1 MIVIL
6 TIIWLMYM
14 FYRTKKA
21 LHMLQQNLYDDDFR
35 YIKWIK
41 NNFNKVMLSFHLSQ
55 VFLIFFIL
63 CYFYIYINTN
73 ILNNYFNSYFSSEE
87 ESNIKSRLLYDSLNK
102 IVSLSDI
109 NNFIEEKEEV
119 LIINKNE
126 NNDIKIDNSKP
137 IVYIYNTHDTE
148 KYSVP
153 FISDYSVTPTVKMV
167 SYIFK
172 EHLNNEGI
180 SVLVENKKIK
190 DYLTKHKLNYYGCY
204 DASRSYIKEAS
215 KNNDFKIL
223 IDLHR
228 DSVKYKQTLYTKDN
242 KKYAK
247 VMFVVTT
254 KHKSYKKNLKFAE
267 YLDNKLNQDYKGLS
281 RGIYKRSDVI
291 FNQDLNDNAILIE
304 LGGVDNQIE
313 ELNNT
318 LEILSKIIKEYLGE
332 TYG

>member
-1 MIVIL
+1 MLYILNMEKFKSRKINFKVVIFISL
-6 TIIWLMYM
+6 LII
-14 FYRTKKA
+14 F
-21 LHMLQQNLYDDDFR
+21 
-35 YIKWIK
+35 
-41 NNFNKVMLSFHLSQ
+41 
-55 VFLIFFIL
+55 IFS
-63 CYFYIYINTN
+63 YFYLYRDTD
-73 ILNNYFNSYFSSEE
+73 ILNNYFNSYFSSDEKYDL
-87 ESNIKSRLLYDSLNK
+87 KSKLLYDSLNK
-102 IVSLSDI
+102 MVSLSSI
-109 NNFIEEKEEV
+109 NNYKDEEDNV
-119 LIINKNE
+119 IIIDNIVD
-126 NNDIKIDNSKP
+126 NNVKFDNSKP

-204 DASRSYIKEAS
+204 DASRSYIKQAS

-267 YLDNKLNQDYKGLS
+267 YLDSKLNQNYKGLS

-332 TYG
+332 KYG

>member
-1 MIVIL
+1 MEKFKSKKINFKVVIFISL
-6 TIIWLMYM
+6 LII
-14 FYRTKKA
+14 F
-21 LHMLQQNLYDDDFR
+21 
-35 YIKWIK
+35 
-41 NNFNKVMLSFHLSQ
+41 
-55 VFLIFFIL
+55 IFS
-63 CYFYIYINTN
+63 YFYLYRDTD
-73 ILNNYFNSYFSSEE
+73 ILNNYFNSYFSSDEKYDL
-87 ESNIKSRLLYDSLNK
+87 KSRLLYDSLNK
-102 IVSLSDI
+102 MVSLSSI
-109 NNFIEEKEEV
+109 NNYKDEEDNV
-119 LIINKNE
+119 IIIDNIVD
-126 NNDIKIDNSKP
+126 NNVKFDNSKP

-180 SVLVENKKIK
+180 STLVENKKIK

-204 DASRSYIKEAS
+204 DASRSYIKQAS

-267 YLDNKLNQDYKGLS
+267 YLDSKLNQDYKGLS

-332 TYG
+332 KYG

>member
-1 MIVIL
+1 MLYILNMEKFKSRKINFKVVIFISL
-6 TIIWLMYM
+6 LII
-14 FYRTKKA
+14 F
-21 LHMLQQNLYDDDFR
+21 
-35 YIKWIK
+35 
-41 NNFNKVMLSFHLSQ
+41 
-55 VFLIFFIL
+55 IFS
-63 CYFYIYINTN
+63 YFYLYRDTD
-73 ILNNYFNSYFSSEE
+73 ILNNYFNSYFSSDEKYDL
-87 ESNIKSRLLYDSLNK
+87 KSRLVYDSLNK
-102 IVSLSDI
+102 MVSLSSI
-109 NNFIEEKEEV
+109 NNYKDEEDN
-119 LIINKNE
+119 LIIIDNIVD
-126 NNDIKIDNSKP
+126 NNVKFDNSKP

-180 SVLVENKKIK
+180 SALVENKKIK

-204 DASRSYIKEAS
+204 DASRSYIKQAS

-267 YLDNKLNQDYKGLS
+267 YLDSKLNQDYKGLS

>member
-1 MIVIL
+1 MEKFKSRKINFKVVIFISL
-6 TIIWLMYM
+6 LII
-14 FYRTKKA
+14 F
-21 LHMLQQNLYDDDFR
+21 
-35 YIKWIK
+35 
-41 NNFNKVMLSFHLSQ
+41 
-55 VFLIFFIL
+55 IFS
-63 CYFYIYINTN
+63 YFYLYRDTD
-73 ILNNYFNSYFSSEE
+73 ILNNYFNSYFSSDEKYDL
-87 ESNIKSRLLYDSLNK
+87 KSRLLYDSLNK
-102 IVSLSDI
+102 MVSLSSI
-109 NNFIEEKEEV
+109 NNYKDEEDNV
-119 LIINKNE
+119 IIIDNIVD
-126 NNDIKIDNSKP
+126 NNIKFDNSKP

-153 FISDYSVTPTVKMV
+153 FINDYSVAPTVKMV

-180 SVLVENKKIK
+180 STLVENKKIK

-267 YLDNKLNQDYKGLS
+267 YLDNKLNQDYKGIS
-281 RGIYKRSDVI
+281 KGIYKRSDVI

-332 TYG
+332 MYG

>member
-1 MIVIL
+1 MEKFKSRKINFKVVIFISL
-6 TIIWLMYM
+6 LII
-14 FYRTKKA
+14 F
-21 LHMLQQNLYDDDFR
+21 
-35 YIKWIK
+35 
-41 NNFNKVMLSFHLSQ
+41 
-55 VFLIFFIL
+55 IFS
-63 CYFYIYINTN
+63 YFYLYRDTD
-73 ILNNYFNSYFSSEE
+73 ILNNYFNSYFSSDEKYDL
-87 ESNIKSRLLYDSLNK
+87 KSRLLYDSLNK
-102 IVSLSDI
+102 MVSLSSI
-109 NNFIEEKEEV
+109 NNYKDEEDNV
-119 LIINKNE
+119 IIIDNIVD
-126 NNDIKIDNSKP
+126 NNVKFDNSKP

-180 SVLVENKKIK
+180 STLVENKKIK
-190 DYLTKHKLNYYGCY
+190 EYLTKHKLNYYGCY
-204 DASRSYIKEAS
+204 DASRSYIKQAS

-267 YLDNKLNQDYKGLS
+267 YLDSKLNQDYKGLS

-332 TYG
+332 KYG

>member
-1 MIVIL
+1 MEK
-6 TIIWLMYM
+6 
-14 FYRTKKA
+14 FKSRK
-21 LHMLQQNLYDDDFR
+21 
-35 YIKWIK
+35 
-41 NNFNKVMLSFHLSQ
+41 FNKKKIIFIS
-55 VFLIFFIL
+55 FLIFFIL
-63 CYFYIYINTN
+63 SYFYIYRNTN
-73 ILNNYFNSYFSSEE
+73 ILNNYFNSYFNRDEKYDL
-87 ESNIKSRLLYDSLNK
+87 KSRLLYDSLNK
-102 IVSLSDI
+102 MVSLSDI
-109 NNFIEEKEEV
+109 NNYKDEDDDV
-119 LIINKNE
+119 IIIDNIVD
-126 NNDIKIDNSKP
+126 NNVKFDNSKP

-153 FISDYSVTPTVKMV
+153 FISDYSVSPTVKMV

-291 FNQDLNDNAILIE
+291 FNQDLNNNAILIE

>member
-1 MIVIL
+1 MEKFKSRKI
-6 TIIWLMYM
+6 
-14 FYRTKKA
+14 
-21 LHMLQQNLYDDDFR
+21 
-35 YIKWIK
+35 
-41 NNFNKVMLSFHLSQ
+41 NFKVMIFISL
-55 VFLIFFIL
+55 LIIFIFS
-63 CYFYIYINTN
+63 YFYLYRDTD
-73 ILNNYFNSYFSSEE
+73 ILNNYFNSYFSSDEKYDL
-87 ESNIKSRLLYDSLNK
+87 KSRLLYDSLNK
-102 IVSLSDI
+102 MVSLSSI
-109 NNFIEEKEEV
+109 NNYKDEEDNV
-119 LIINKNE
+119 IIIDNIVD
-126 NNDIKIDNSKP
+126 NNVKFDNSKP

-267 YLDNKLNQDYKGLS
+267 YLNSKLNQNYKGLS

>member
-1 MIVIL
+1 MEKFKSRKINFKVVIFISL
-6 TIIWLMYM
+6 LII
-14 FYRTKKA
+14 F
-21 LHMLQQNLYDDDFR
+21 
-35 YIKWIK
+35 
-41 NNFNKVMLSFHLSQ
+41 
-55 VFLIFFIL
+55 IFS
-63 CYFYIYINTN
+63 YFYLYRDTD
-73 ILNNYFNSYFSSEE
+73 ILNNYFNSYFSSDEKYDL
-87 ESNIKSRLLYDSLNK
+87 KSRLLYDSLNK
-102 IVSLSDI
+102 MVSLSSI
-109 NNFIEEKEEV
+109 NNYKDEEDNV
-119 LIINKNE
+119 IIIDNIVD
-126 NNDIKIDNSKP
+126 NNVKFDNSKP

-267 YLDNKLNQDYKGLS
+267 YLDSKLNQDYKGLS

-332 TYG
+332 KYG

>member
-1 MIVIL
+1 MEK
-6 TIIWLMYM
+6 
-14 FYRTKKA
+14 FKSRK
-21 LHMLQQNLYDDDFR
+21 
-35 YIKWIK
+35 
-41 NNFNKVMLSFHLSQ
+41 FNKKKIIFIS
-55 VFLIFFIL
+55 FLIFFIL
-63 CYFYIYINTN
+63 SYFYIYRNTN
-73 ILNNYFNSYFSSEE
+73 ILNNYFNSYFSRDEKYDL
-87 ESNIKSRLLYDSLNK
+87 KSRLLYDSLNK
-102 IVSLSDI
+102 MVSLSDI
-109 NNFIEEKEEV
+109 NNYKDEDDDV
-119 LIINKNE
+119 IIIDNIVD
-126 NNDIKIDNSKP
+126 NNVKFDNSKP

-267 YLDNKLNQDYKGLS
+267 YLDNKLNQNYKGLS

-291 FNQDLNDNAILIE
+291 FNQDLNNNAILIE

>member
-1 MIVIL
+1 MEKFKSKKINFKVVIFISL
-6 TIIWLMYM
+6 LII
-14 FYRTKKA
+14 F
-21 LHMLQQNLYDDDFR
+21 
-35 YIKWIK
+35 
-41 NNFNKVMLSFHLSQ
+41 
-55 VFLIFFIL
+55 IFS
-63 CYFYIYINTN
+63 YFYLYRDTD
-73 ILNNYFNSYFSSEE
+73 ILNNYFNSYFSSDEKYDL
-87 ESNIKSRLLYDSLNK
+87 KSRLLYDSLNK
-102 IVSLSDI
+102 MVSLSSI
-109 NNFIEEKEEV
+109 NNYKDEEDNV
-119 LIINKNE
+119 IIIDNIVD
-126 NNDIKIDNSKP
+126 NNVKFDNSKP

-148 KYSVP
+148 KDSVP

-180 SVLVENKKIK
+180 STLVENKKIK

-204 DASRSYIKEAS
+204 DASRSYIKQAS

-267 YLDNKLNQDYKGLS
+267 YLDSKLNQDYKGLS

>member
-1 MIVIL
+1 MEK
-6 TIIWLMYM
+6 
-14 FYRTKKA
+14 FKSRK
-21 LHMLQQNLYDDDFR
+21 
-35 YIKWIK
+35 
-41 NNFNKVMLSFHLSQ
+41 FNKKKIIFIS
-55 VFLIFFIL
+55 FLIFFIL
-63 CYFYIYINTN
+63 SYFYIYRNTN

-87 ESNIKSRLLYDSLNK
+87 EINIKSRLLYDSLNK

-109 NNFIEEKEEV
+109 NNYKDV
-119 LIINKNE
+119 DDDVIIIDNIVD
-126 NNDIKIDNSKP
+126 NNVKFDNSKP

-153 FISDYSVTPTVKMV
+153 FISDYSVTPTVKIA

-180 SVLVENKKIK
+180 STLVENKKIK

-313 ELNNT
+313 ELKNT

-332 TYG
+332 MYG

>member
-1 MIVIL
+1 MEKFKSRKI
-6 TIIWLMYM
+6 
-14 FYRTKKA
+14 
-21 LHMLQQNLYDDDFR
+21 
-35 YIKWIK
+35 
-41 NNFNKVMLSFHLSQ
+41 NFKVMIFISL
-55 VFLIFFIL
+55 LIIFIFS
-63 CYFYIYINTN
+63 YFYLYRDTD
-73 ILNNYFNSYFSSEE
+73 ILNNYFNSYFSSDEKYDL
-87 ESNIKSRLLYDSLNK
+87 KSRLLYDSLNK
-102 IVSLSDI
+102 MVSLSSI
-109 NNFIEEKEEV
+109 NNYKDEEDNV
-119 LIINKNE
+119 IIIDNIVD
-126 NNDIKIDNSKP
+126 NNVKFDNSKP

-204 DASRSYIKEAS
+204 DASRSYIKQAS

-267 YLDNKLNQDYKGLS
+267 YLDSKLNQDYKGLS

-318 LEILSKIIKEYLGE
+318 LEILSKIIKEYLCE

>member
-1 MIVIL
+1 MEKFKSKKINFKVVIFISL
-6 TIIWLMYM
+6 LII
-14 FYRTKKA
+14 F
-21 LHMLQQNLYDDDFR
+21 
-35 YIKWIK
+35 
-41 NNFNKVMLSFHLSQ
+41 
-55 VFLIFFIL
+55 IFS
-63 CYFYIYINTN
+63 YFYLYRNTD
-73 ILNNYFNSYFSSEE
+73 ILNNYFNSYFSSDEKYDL
-87 ESNIKSRLLYDSLNK
+87 KSRLLYDSLNK
-102 IVSLSDI
+102 MVSLSDI
-109 NNFIEEKEEV
+109 NNYKDEEDNV
-119 LIINKNE
+119 IIIDNIVD
-126 NNDIKIDNSKP
+126 NNVKFDNSKP
-137 IVYIYNTHDTE
+137 MVYIYNTHDTE

-204 DASRSYIKEAS
+204 DASRSYIKQAS

-267 YLDNKLNQDYKGLS
+267 YLDSKLNQDYKGLS

>member
-1 MIVIL
+1 MEKFKSRKINFKVVIFISL
-6 TIIWLMYM
+6 LII
-14 FYRTKKA
+14 F
-21 LHMLQQNLYDDDFR
+21 
-35 YIKWIK
+35 
-41 NNFNKVMLSFHLSQ
+41 
-55 VFLIFFIL
+55 IFS
-63 CYFYIYINTN
+63 YFYLYRDTD
-73 ILNNYFNSYFSSEE
+73 ILNNYFNSYFSSDEKYDL
-87 ESNIKSRLLYDSLNK
+87 KSRLLYDSLNK
-102 IVSLSDI
+102 MVSLSSI
-109 NNFIEEKEEV
+109 NNYKDEEDN
-119 LIINKNE
+119 IIIIDNIVD
-126 NNDIKIDNSKP
+126 NNIKFDNSKP

-204 DASRSYIKEAS
+204 DASRSYIKQAS

-267 YLDNKLNQDYKGLS
+267 YLDSKLNQDYKGLS

>member
-1 MIVIL
+1 MEKFKSRKINFKVVIFISL
-6 TIIWLMYM
+6 LII
-14 FYRTKKA
+14 F
-21 LHMLQQNLYDDDFR
+21 
-35 YIKWIK
+35 
-41 NNFNKVMLSFHLSQ
+41 
-55 VFLIFFIL
+55 IFS
-63 CYFYIYINTN
+63 YFYLYRDTD
-73 ILNNYFNSYFSSEE
+73 ILNNYFNSYFSSDEKYDL
-87 ESNIKSRLLYDSLNK
+87 KSRLLYDSLNK
-102 IVSLSDI
+102 MISLSSI
-109 NNFIEEKEEV
+109 NDYKDEEDNV
-119 LIINKNE
+119 IIIDNIVD
-126 NNDIKIDNSKP
+126 NNIKFDNSKP

-204 DASRSYIKEAS
+204 DASRSYIKQAS

-228 DSVKYKQTLYTKDN
+228 DSVKYRQTLYTKDN

-267 YLDNKLNQDYKGLS
+267 YLNSKLNQDYKGLS

>member
-1 MIVIL
+1 MEKFKSRKINFKVVIFISL
-6 TIIWLMYM
+6 LII
-14 FYRTKKA
+14 F
-21 LHMLQQNLYDDDFR
+21 
-35 YIKWIK
+35 
-41 NNFNKVMLSFHLSQ
+41 
-55 VFLIFFIL
+55 IFS
-63 CYFYIYINTN
+63 YFYLYRDTD
-73 ILNNYFNSYFSSEE
+73 ILNNYFNSYFSSDEKYDL
-87 ESNIKSRLLYDSLNK
+87 KSRLLYDSLNK
-102 IVSLSDI
+102 MISLSSI
-109 NNFIEEKEEV
+109 NDYKDEEDNV
-119 LIINKNE
+119 IIIDNIVD
-126 NNDIKIDNSKP
+126 NNVKFDNSKP
-137 IVYIYNTHDTE
+137 MVYIYNTHDTE

-153 FISDYSVTPTVKMV
+153 FISDYSVAPTVKMV

>member
-1 MIVIL
+1 M
-6 TIIWLMYM
+6 
-14 FYRTKKA
+14 
-21 LHMLQQNLYDDDFR
+21 
-35 YIKWIK
+35 
-41 NNFNKVMLSFHLSQ
+41 
-55 VFLIFFIL
+55 
-63 CYFYIYINTN
+63 
-73 ILNNYFNSYFSSEE
+73 
-87 ESNIKSRLLYDSLNK
+87 
-102 IVSLSDI
+102 
-109 NNFIEEKEEV
+109 
-119 LIINKNE
+119 
-126 NNDIKIDNSKP
+126 P

-153 FISDYSVTPTVKMV
+153 FISDYSVSPTVKMV

>member
-1 MIVIL
+1 MEKFKSKKTNLKKEIFILFMIV
-6 TIIWLMYM
+6 
-14 FYRTKKA
+14 
-21 LHMLQQNLYDDDFR
+21 
-35 YIKWIK
+35 
-41 NNFNKVMLSFHLSQ
+41 
-55 VFLIFFIL
+55 FIL
-63 CYFYIYINTN
+63 VYYYLFNNTN
-73 ILNNYFNSYFSSEE
+73 ILNKYFNNYFKIEKDY
-87 ESNIKSRLLYDSLNK
+87 NIKSRLLYESLNK
-102 IVSLSDI
+102 IVSLNDI
-109 NNFIEEKEEV
+109 NNYKEPEE
-119 LIINKNE
+119 IIFINKNE
-126 NNDIKIDNSKP
+126 NIKNETLEP
-137 IVYIYNTHDTE
+137 QVYIYNTHDTE
-148 KYSVP
+148 KYAVP
-153 FISDYSVTPTVKMV
+153 YISDYSITPTVKIA

-172 EHLNNEGI
+172 EHLNNNGI
-180 SVLVENKKIK
+180 GVIVEHKKIK
-190 DYLTKHKLNYYGCY
+190 DYLTKHNLNYYGCY
-204 DASRSYIKEAS
+204 DASRSYIKSAS
-215 KNNDFKIL
+215 KNNNFKIL

-228 DSVKYKQTLYTKDN
+228 DSVKYKQTLYAKDN

-267 YLDNKLNQDYKGLS
+267 YLDSKLNQDYKGLS

>member
-1 MIVIL
+1 MEK
-6 TIIWLMYM
+6 
-14 FYRTKKA
+14 FKSRK
-21 LHMLQQNLYDDDFR
+21 
-35 YIKWIK
+35 
-41 NNFNKVMLSFHLSQ
+41 FNKKKIIFIL
-55 VFLIFFIL
+55 FLIFFIL
-63 CYFYIYINTN
+63 SYFYIYINTN
-73 ILNNYFNSYFSSEE
+73 ILNNYFNNYFSRDEKYDL
-87 ESNIKSRLLYDSLNK
+87 KSRLLYDSLNK
-102 IVSLSDI
+102 MVSLSDI
-109 NNFIEEKEEV
+109 NNYKDEDDDV
-119 LIINKNE
+119 IIIDNIVD
-126 NNDIKIDNSKP
+126 NNVKFDNSKP

-153 FISDYSVTPTVKMV
+153 FISDYSVAPTVKMV

-180 SVLVENKKIK
+180 SVFVENKKIK

-281 RGIYKRSDVI
+281 KGIYKRSDVI

>member
-1 MIVIL
+1 MEKFKSRKINFKVVIFISL
-6 TIIWLMYM
+6 LII
-14 FYRTKKA
+14 F
-21 LHMLQQNLYDDDFR
+21 
-35 YIKWIK
+35 
-41 NNFNKVMLSFHLSQ
+41 
-55 VFLIFFIL
+55 IFS
-63 CYFYIYINTN
+63 YFYLYRDTD
-73 ILNNYFNSYFSSEE
+73 ILNNYFNSYFSSDEKYDL
-87 ESNIKSRLLYDSLNK
+87 KSRLLYDSLNK
-102 IVSLSDI
+102 MVSLSSI
-109 NNFIEEKEEV
+109 NNYKDEEDNV
-119 LIINKNE
+119 IIIDNIVD
-126 NNDIKIDNSKP
+126 NNVKFDNSKP

-180 SVLVENKKIK
+180 SALVENKKIK

-204 DASRSYIKEAS
+204 DASRSYIKQAS

-228 DSVKYKQTLYTKDN
+228 DSAKYKQTLYTKDN

-267 YLDNKLNQDYKGLS
+267 YLNSKLNQDYKGLS

-332 TYG
+332 KYG

>member
-1 MIVIL
+1 MEKFKSRKI
-6 TIIWLMYM
+6 
-14 FYRTKKA
+14 
-21 LHMLQQNLYDDDFR
+21 
-35 YIKWIK
+35 
-41 NNFNKVMLSFHLSQ
+41 NFKVMIFISL
-55 VFLIFFIL
+55 LIIFIFS
-63 CYFYIYINTN
+63 YFYLYRDTD
-73 ILNNYFNSYFSSEE
+73 ILNNYFNSYFSSDEKYDL
-87 ESNIKSRLLYDSLNK
+87 KSRLLYDSLNK
-102 IVSLSDI
+102 MVSLSSI
-109 NNFIEEKEEV
+109 NNYKDEEDNV
-119 LIINKNE
+119 IIIDNIVD
-126 NNDIKIDNSKP
+126 NNVKFDNSKP

-204 DASRSYIKEAS
+204 DASRSYIKQAS

-254 KHKSYKKNLKFAE
+254 KHKSYKKNLRFAE
-267 YLDNKLNQDYKGLS
+267 YLNSKLNQDYKGLS

-332 TYG
+332 KYG

>member
-1 MIVIL
+1 MEKFKSKKINFKVVIFISL
-6 TIIWLMYM
+6 LII
-14 FYRTKKA
+14 F
-21 LHMLQQNLYDDDFR
+21 
-35 YIKWIK
+35 
-41 NNFNKVMLSFHLSQ
+41 
-55 VFLIFFIL
+55 IFS
-63 CYFYIYINTN
+63 YFYLYRNTD
-73 ILNNYFNSYFSSEE
+73 ILNNYFNSYFSSDEKYDL
-87 ESNIKSRLLYDSLNK
+87 KSRLLYDSLNK
-102 IVSLSDI
+102 MVSLSDI
-109 NNFIEEKEEV
+109 NNYKDEEDNV
-119 LIINKNE
+119 IIIDNIVD
-126 NNDIKIDNSKP
+126 NNVKFDNSKP
-137 IVYIYNTHDTE
+137 MVYIYNTHDTE

-180 SVLVENKKIK
+180 SVFVENKKIK

-281 RGIYKRSDVI
+281 KGIYKRSDVI

>member
-1 MIVIL
+1 MLYILNMEKFKSKKINFKVVIFISL
-6 TIIWLMYM
+6 LII
-14 FYRTKKA
+14 F
-21 LHMLQQNLYDDDFR
+21 
-35 YIKWIK
+35 
-41 NNFNKVMLSFHLSQ
+41 
-55 VFLIFFIL
+55 IFS
-63 CYFYIYINTN
+63 YFYLYRNTD
-73 ILNNYFNSYFSSEE
+73 ILNNYFNSYFSSDEKYDL
-87 ESNIKSRLLYDSLNK
+87 KSRLLYDSLNK
-102 IVSLSDI
+102 MVSLSDI
-109 NNFIEEKEEV
+109 NNYKDEEDNV
-119 LIINKNE
+119 IIIDNIVD
-126 NNDIKIDNSKP
+126 NNVKFDNSKP
-137 IVYIYNTHDTE
+137 MVYIYNTHDTE

-153 FISDYSVTPTVKMV
+153 FISDYSVAPTVKMV

-180 SVLVENKKIK
+180 SVFVENKKIK

-267 YLDNKLNQDYKGLS
+267 YLDSKLNQDYKGLS

>member
-1 MIVIL
+1 MEKFKSRKINFKVVIFISL
-6 TIIWLMYM
+6 LII
-14 FYRTKKA
+14 F
-21 LHMLQQNLYDDDFR
+21 
-35 YIKWIK
+35 
-41 NNFNKVMLSFHLSQ
+41 
-55 VFLIFFIL
+55 IFS
-63 CYFYIYINTN
+63 YFYLYRDTD
-73 ILNNYFNSYFSSEE
+73 ILNNYFNSYFSSDEKYDL
-87 ESNIKSRLLYDSLNK
+87 KSRLLYDSLNK
-102 IVSLSDI
+102 MISLSSI
-109 NNFIEEKEEV
+109 NDYKDEEDNV
-119 LIINKNE
+119 IIIDNIVD
-126 NNDIKIDNSKP
+126 NNIKFDNSKP

-180 SVLVENKKIK
+180 SALVENKKIK

-204 DASRSYIKEAS
+204 DASRSYIKQAS

-267 YLDNKLNQDYKGLS
+267 YLDSKLNQDYKGLS

-332 TYG
+332 KYG

>member
-1 MIVIL
+1 MEKFKSRKINFKVVIFISL
-6 TIIWLMYM
+6 LII
-14 FYRTKKA
+14 F
-21 LHMLQQNLYDDDFR
+21 
-35 YIKWIK
+35 
-41 NNFNKVMLSFHLSQ
+41 
-55 VFLIFFIL
+55 IFS
-63 CYFYIYINTN
+63 YFYLYRDTD
-73 ILNNYFNSYFSSEE
+73 ILNNYFNSYFSSDEKY
-87 ESNIKSRLLYDSLNK
+87 NLKSRLLYDSLNK
-102 IVSLSDI
+102 MVSLSDI
-109 NNFIEEKEEV
+109 NNYKDEEDNV
-119 LIINKNE
+119 IIIDNIVD
-126 NNDIKIDNSKP
+126 NNIKFDNSKP

-153 FISDYSVTPTVKMV
+153 FISDYSVTPTVKMA

-180 SVLVENKKIK
+180 SVFVENKKIK

>member
-1 MIVIL
+1 MEKFKSRKI
-6 TIIWLMYM
+6 
-14 FYRTKKA
+14 
-21 LHMLQQNLYDDDFR
+21 
-35 YIKWIK
+35 
-41 NNFNKVMLSFHLSQ
+41 NFKVMIFISL
-55 VFLIFFIL
+55 LIIFIFS
-63 CYFYIYINTN
+63 YFYLYRDTD
-73 ILNNYFNSYFSSEE
+73 ILNNYFNSYFSSDEKYDF
-87 ESNIKSRLLYDSLNK
+87 KSRLLYDSLNK
-102 IVSLSDI
+102 MVSLSSI
-109 NNFIEEKEEV
+109 NNYKDEEDNV
-119 LIINKNE
+119 IIIDNIVD
-126 NNDIKIDNSKP
+126 NNVKFDNSKP

-204 DASRSYIKEAS
+204 DASRSYIKQAS

-267 YLDNKLNQDYKGLS
+267 YLNSKLNQDYKGLS

>member
-1 MIVIL
+1 MEKFKSRKINFKVVIFISL
-6 TIIWLMYM
+6 LII
-14 FYRTKKA
+14 F
-21 LHMLQQNLYDDDFR
+21 
-35 YIKWIK
+35 
-41 NNFNKVMLSFHLSQ
+41 
-55 VFLIFFIL
+55 IFS
-63 CYFYIYINTN
+63 YFYLYRDTD
-73 ILNNYFNSYFSSEE
+73 ILNNYFNSYFSSDEKYDL
-87 ESNIKSRLLYDSLNK
+87 KSRLLYDSLNK
-102 IVSLSDI
+102 MVSLSSI
-109 NNFIEEKEEV
+109 NNYKDEEDNA
-119 LIINKNE
+119 IIIDNIVD
-126 NNDIKIDNSKP
+126 NNVKFDNSKP

-204 DASRSYIKEAS
+204 DASRSYIKQAS

-267 YLDNKLNQDYKGLS
+267 YLNSKLNQDYKGLS

-332 TYG
+332 IYG

>member
-1 MIVIL
+1 MEKFKSRKINFKVVIFISL
-6 TIIWLMYM
+6 LII
-14 FYRTKKA
+14 F
-21 LHMLQQNLYDDDFR
+21 
-35 YIKWIK
+35 
-41 NNFNKVMLSFHLSQ
+41 
-55 VFLIFFIL
+55 IFS
-63 CYFYIYINTN
+63 YFYLYRDTD
-73 ILNNYFNSYFSSEE
+73 ILNNYFNSYFSSDEKYDL
-87 ESNIKSRLLYDSLNK
+87 KSRLLYDSLNK
-102 IVSLSDI
+102 MVSLSDI
-109 NNFIEEKEEV
+109 NNYKDV
-119 LIINKNE
+119 DDDVIIIDNIVD
-126 NNDIKIDNSKP
+126 NNVKFDNSKP

-153 FISDYSVTPTVKMV
+153 FISDYSVAPTVKMA

-267 YLDNKLNQDYKGLS
+267 YLDGKLNQDYKGLS

>member
-1 MIVIL
+1 MEKFKSRKINFKVVIFISL
-6 TIIWLMYM
+6 LII
-14 FYRTKKA
+14 F
-21 LHMLQQNLYDDDFR
+21 
-35 YIKWIK
+35 
-41 NNFNKVMLSFHLSQ
+41 
-55 VFLIFFIL
+55 IFS
-63 CYFYIYINTN
+63 YFYLYRDTD
-73 ILNNYFNSYFSSEE
+73 ILNNYFNSYFSSDEKYDL
-87 ESNIKSRLLYDSLNK
+87 KSRLLYDSLNK
-102 IVSLSDI
+102 MISLSSI
-109 NNFIEEKEEV
+109 NDYKDEEDNV
-119 LIINKNE
+119 IIIDNIVD
-126 NNDIKIDNSKP
+126 NNVKFDNSKP
-137 IVYIYNTHDTE
+137 MVYIYNTHDTE

-204 DASRSYIKEAS
+204 DASRSYIKQAS

-228 DSVKYKQTLYTKDN
+228 DSVKYRQTLYTKDN

-267 YLDNKLNQDYKGLS
+267 YLNSKLNQDYKGLS

>member
-1 MIVIL
+1 MLYILNMEKFKSRKINFKVVIFISL
-6 TIIWLMYM
+6 LII
-14 FYRTKKA
+14 F
-21 LHMLQQNLYDDDFR
+21 
-35 YIKWIK
+35 
-41 NNFNKVMLSFHLSQ
+41 
-55 VFLIFFIL
+55 IFS
-63 CYFYIYINTN
+63 YFYLYRDTD
-73 ILNNYFNSYFSSEE
+73 ILNNYFNSYFSSDEKYDL
-87 ESNIKSRLLYDSLNK
+87 KSRLLYDSLNK
-102 IVSLSDI
+102 MVSLSDI
-109 NNFIEEKEEV
+109 NNYKDEDDDV
-119 LIINKNE
+119 IIIDNIVD
-126 NNDIKIDNSKP
+126 NNVKFDNSKP
-137 IVYIYNTHDTE
+137 MVYIYNTHDTE

-204 DASRSYIKEAS
+204 DASRSYIKQAS

-267 YLDNKLNQDYKGLS
+267 YLNSKLNQDYKGLS

-332 TYG
+332 KYG

>member
-1 MIVIL
+1 MLYILNMEKFKSRKINFKVVIFISL
-6 TIIWLMYM
+6 LII
-14 FYRTKKA
+14 F
-21 LHMLQQNLYDDDFR
+21 
-35 YIKWIK
+35 
-41 NNFNKVMLSFHLSQ
+41 
-55 VFLIFFIL
+55 IFS
-63 CYFYIYINTN
+63 YFYLYRDTD
-73 ILNNYFNSYFSSEE
+73 ILNNYFNSYFSSDEKYDL
-87 ESNIKSRLLYDSLNK
+87 KSKLLYDSLNK
-102 IVSLSDI
+102 MVSLSSI
-109 NNFIEEKEEV
+109 NNYKDEEDNV
-119 LIINKNE
+119 IIIDNIVD
-126 NNDIKIDNSKP
+126 NNIKFDNSKP

-204 DASRSYIKEAS
+204 DASRSYIKQAS

-332 TYG
+332 MYG

>member
-1 MIVIL
+1 MEK
-6 TIIWLMYM
+6 
-14 FYRTKKA
+14 FKSRK
-21 LHMLQQNLYDDDFR
+21 
-35 YIKWIK
+35 
-41 NNFNKVMLSFHLSQ
+41 FNKKKIIFIS
-55 VFLIFFIL
+55 FLIFFIL
-63 CYFYIYINTN
+63 SYFYIYRNTN
-73 ILNNYFNSYFSSEE
+73 ILNNYFNSYFSRDEKYDL
-87 ESNIKSRLLYDSLNK
+87 KSRLLYDSLNK
-102 IVSLSDI
+102 MVSLSDI
-109 NNFIEEKEEV
+109 NNYKDEDDDV
-119 LIINKNE
+119 IIIDNIVD
-126 NNDIKIDNSKP
+126 NNVKFDNSKP

-153 FISDYSVTPTVKMV
+153 FINDYSVAPTVKMV

-180 SVLVENKKIK
+180 STLVENKKIK

-267 YLDNKLNQDYKGLS
+267 YLDNKLNQDYKGIS
-281 RGIYKRSDVI
+281 KGIYKRSDVI

-332 TYG
+332 MYG

>member
-1 MIVIL
+1 MEKFKSRKINFKVVIFISL
-6 TIIWLMYM
+6 LII
-14 FYRTKKA
+14 F
-21 LHMLQQNLYDDDFR
+21 
-35 YIKWIK
+35 
-41 NNFNKVMLSFHLSQ
+41 
-55 VFLIFFIL
+55 IFS
-63 CYFYIYINTN
+63 YFYLYRDTD
-73 ILNNYFNSYFSSEE
+73 ILNNYFNSYFSSDEKYDL
-87 ESNIKSRLLYDSLNK
+87 KSRLLYDSLNK
-102 IVSLSDI
+102 MVSLSSI
-109 NNFIEEKEEV
+109 NNYKDEEDNV
-119 LIINKNE
+119 IIIDNIVD
-126 NNDIKIDNSKP
+126 NNVKFDNSKP

-267 YLDNKLNQDYKGLS
+267 YLDSKLNQDYKGLS

>member
-1 MIVIL
+1 MLYIL
-6 TIIWLMYM
+6 NMEKFKSRKI
-14 FYRTKKA
+14 
-21 LHMLQQNLYDDDFR
+21 
-35 YIKWIK
+35 
-41 NNFNKVMLSFHLSQ
+41 NFKVMIFISL
-55 VFLIFFIL
+55 LIIFIFS
-63 CYFYIYINTN
+63 YFYLYRDTD
-73 ILNNYFNSYFSSEE
+73 ILNNYFNSYFSSDEKYDL
-87 ESNIKSRLLYDSLNK
+87 KSRLLYDSLNK
-102 IVSLSDI
+102 MVSLSSI
-109 NNFIEEKEEV
+109 NNYKDEEDN
-119 LIINKNE
+119 IIIIDNIVD
-126 NNDIKIDNSKP
+126 NNVKFDNSKP

-180 SVLVENKKIK
+180 SALVENKKIK

-204 DASRSYIKEAS
+204 DASRSYIKQAS

-267 YLDNKLNQDYKGLS
+267 YLDSKLNQNYKGLS

>member
-1 MIVIL
+1 MEKFKSRKI
-6 TIIWLMYM
+6 
-14 FYRTKKA
+14 
-21 LHMLQQNLYDDDFR
+21 
-35 YIKWIK
+35 
-41 NNFNKVMLSFHLSQ
+41 NFKVMIFISL
-55 VFLIFFIL
+55 LIIFIFS
-63 CYFYIYINTN
+63 YFYLYRDTD
-73 ILNNYFNSYFSSEE
+73 ILNNYFNSYFSSDEKYDL
-87 ESNIKSRLLYDSLNK
+87 KSRLLYDSLNK
-102 IVSLSDI
+102 MVSLSSI
-109 NNFIEEKEEV
+109 NNYKDEEDNV
-119 LIINKNE
+119 IIIDNIVD
-126 NNDIKIDNSKP
+126 NNVKFDNSKP

-204 DASRSYIKEAS
+204 DASRSYIKQAS

-267 YLDNKLNQDYKGLS
+267 YLNSKLNQDYKGLS

-332 TYG
+332 KYG

>member
-1 MIVIL
+1 MEK
-6 TIIWLMYM
+6 
-14 FYRTKKA
+14 FKSRK
-21 LHMLQQNLYDDDFR
+21 
-35 YIKWIK
+35 
-41 NNFNKVMLSFHLSQ
+41 FNKKKIIFIL
-55 VFLIFFIL
+55 FLIFFIL
-63 CYFYIYINTN
+63 SYFYIYINTN
-73 ILNNYFNSYFSSEE
+73 ILNNYFNSYFSRDEKYDL
-87 ESNIKSRLLYDSLNK
+87 KSRLLYDSLNK
-102 IVSLSDI
+102 MVSLSDI
-109 NNFIEEKEEV
+109 NNYKDEDDDV
-119 LIINKNE
+119 IIIDNIVD
-126 NNDIKIDNSKP
+126 NNVKFDNSKP

-153 FISDYSVTPTVKMV
+153 FISDYSVAPTVKMV

-180 SVLVENKKIK
+180 SVFVENKKIK

-267 YLDNKLNQDYKGLS
+267 YLDNKLNQNYKGLS

>member
-1 MIVIL
+1 MEK
-6 TIIWLMYM
+6 
-14 FYRTKKA
+14 FKSRK
-21 LHMLQQNLYDDDFR
+21 
-35 YIKWIK
+35 
-41 NNFNKVMLSFHLSQ
+41 FNKKKIIFIL
-55 VFLIFFIL
+55 FLIFFIL
-63 CYFYIYINTN
+63 SYFYIYINTN
-73 ILNNYFNSYFSSEE
+73 ILNNYFNSYFSRDEKYDL
-87 ESNIKSRLLYDSLNK
+87 KSRLLYDSLNK
-102 IVSLSDI
+102 MVSLSDI
-109 NNFIEEKEEV
+109 NNYKDEDDDV
-119 LIINKNE
+119 IIIDNIVD
-126 NNDIKIDNSKP
+126 NNVKFDNSKP

-153 FISDYSVTPTVKMV
+153 FISDYSVAPTVKMV

-180 SVLVENKKIK
+180 SVFVENKKIK

-228 DSVKYKQTLYTKDN
+228 DSVNYKQTLYTKDN

-267 YLDNKLNQDYKGLS
+267 YLDNKLNQDYKGIS
-281 RGIYKRSDVI
+281 KGIYKRSDVI

-332 TYG
+332 MYG

>member
-1 MIVIL
+1 MEK
-6 TIIWLMYM
+6 
-14 FYRTKKA
+14 FKSRK
-21 LHMLQQNLYDDDFR
+21 
-35 YIKWIK
+35 
-41 NNFNKVMLSFHLSQ
+41 FNKKKIIFIS
-55 VFLIFFIL
+55 FLIFFIL
-63 CYFYIYINTN
+63 SYFYIYRNTN
-73 ILNNYFNSYFSSEE
+73 ILNNYFNSYFSRDEKYDL
-87 ESNIKSRLLYDSLNK
+87 KSRLLYDSLNK
-102 IVSLSDI
+102 MVSLSDI
-109 NNFIEEKEEV
+109 NNYKDEDDDV
-119 LIINKNE
+119 IIIDNIVD
-126 NNDIKIDNSKP
+126 NNVKFDNSKP

-153 FISDYSVTPTVKMV
+153 FINDYSVAPTVKMA

-172 EHLNNEGI
+172 EHLNNEGV

-281 RGIYKRSDVI
+281 KGIYKRSDVI

-332 TYG
+332 MYG